1 MVKIPIPTTTG
12 LQDKVAQAFERATQS
27 HQSGKFDASYRVL
40 YVIYQ
45 IVFGTNARWA
55 WYPSGE
61 NMIFEYNGTKI
72 GILTSLGNFAM
83 VGDFFANATI
93 TGSTATDVEGNA
105 IP

>member
-1 MVKIPIPTTTG
+1 MVKVPIPTTTG

-40 YVIYQ
+40 YIVYQ
-45 IVFGTNARWA
+45 LIFGANARWT

-72 GILTSLGNFAM
+72 GLLTPSGNFAI
-83 VGDFFANATI
+83 VGSLFPNATI
-93 TGSTATDVEGNA
+93 AGSTATDVEGNA
-105 IP
+105 IS